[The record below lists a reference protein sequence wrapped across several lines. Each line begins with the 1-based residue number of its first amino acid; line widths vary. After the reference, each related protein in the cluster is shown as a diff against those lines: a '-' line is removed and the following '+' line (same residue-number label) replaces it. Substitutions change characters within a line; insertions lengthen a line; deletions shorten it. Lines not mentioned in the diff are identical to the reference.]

1 MSPEPSGEVERTA
14 GGRDLILRRD
24 LPLEPDQAWAWIT
37 ESGKTGQWFGTWTG
51 AGEAG
56 GEIEVTMVAEECNPK
71 SAMKINACEPGRSYE
86 VTGSDE
92 SGGWNLEL
100 KLEEGEGGTRLTFI
114 HHLGEEDKVEMIGP
128 GWEFYLDHLLAA
140 IEGNEKKDFSEYWPA
155 MGPYYAELG

>member
-56 GEIEVTMVAEECNPK
+56 GEIEVTMVAE
-71 SAMKINACEPGRSYE
+71 
-86 VTGSDE
+86 
-92 SGGWNLEL
+92 
-100 KLEEGEGGTRLTFI
+100 
-114 HHLGEEDKVEMIGP
+114 
-128 GWEFYLDHLLAA
+128 
-140 IEGNEKKDFSEYWPA
+140 
-155 MGPYYAELG
+155 